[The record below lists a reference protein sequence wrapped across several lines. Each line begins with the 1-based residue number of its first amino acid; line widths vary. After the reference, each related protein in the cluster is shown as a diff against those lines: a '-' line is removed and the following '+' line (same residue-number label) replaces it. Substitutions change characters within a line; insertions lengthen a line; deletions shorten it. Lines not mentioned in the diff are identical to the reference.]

1 MRSRLGRLSSGAS
14 VHSPVRFYIDVLWFY
29 RRSVLLYYAHALR
42 AMAEL
47 VDELLR
53 YGLFLG
59 AVFQLVCIAAV
70 VFVPPKE
77 EGKDVGDSSDEDGP
91 VGEGTVVPHR
101 PPQHTTGGG
110 RRSRQ
115 DRKKRR

>member
-1 MRSRLGRLSSGAS
+1 
-14 VHSPVRFYIDVLWFY
+14 
-29 RRSVLLYYAHALR
+29 
-42 AMAEL
+42 MAEL

-59 AVFQLVCIAAV
+59 AIFQLVCIAAV

-91 VGEGTVVPHR
+91 AEGGAAVPHR
-101 PPQHTTGGG
+101 PQVPHHTG

>member
-1 MRSRLGRLSSGAS
+1 
-14 VHSPVRFYIDVLWFY
+14 
-29 RRSVLLYYAHALR
+29 
-42 AMAEL
+42 MAEL

-59 AVFQLVCIAAV
+59 AIFQLVCIAAV

-91 VGEGTVVPHR
+91 VGEGTVVTHR
-101 PPQHTTGGG
+101 PPQHTTGGWTPQPPG
-110 RRSRQ
+110 PQEEALKLQSSVQ
-115 DRKKRR
+115 CLWM